1 MKEPLILVDVSSMF
15 FRAFYAIPNL
25 TNKEGFPTNAL
36 YGFLSM
42 TTKLQQQFDCK
53 KMIYCF
59 DRAEPSFRK
68 ELDERYKANRTIMP
82 EDLGKQIPF
91 IKDFTDYLGIPRLDI
106 LGFEADD
113 LIGSYA
119 TWGKANGYK
128 VIIVSGDKDFAQ
140 LISEDVVMVDTMKDV
155 TYDIP
160 TVKKKWGV
168 HPSEFIDYL
177 ALIGDSSDNIP
188 GVRGIG
194 PKSAQKL
201 IEDYKTLDGIYE
213 NIDSIKGA
221 VQKKLIENKAEA
233 YLSKTLVTIKVDIDL
248 PVKPE
253 NISVQPKNHE
263 KLNELFLKFDFKKFA
278 KELGE
283 GDSIKNYADGIRVRT
298 TAADKK
304 FKWIEDAS
312 LADLEAFESGS
323 KIYFLPLTQGAL
335 VQSGDKALIFKEL
348 SDDFK
353 DLILEKKFVWSGF
366 DLKEIWRGLGF
377 DTTQSILFEDDLMLA
392 GYTLKAGNID
402 FSSLHNEYLNPI
414 VPDESQPKEL
424 LNSHLA
430 LLEKI
435 KSQMPET
442 ILEVYETIEKPCMPV
457 LAKMESLGVRVDTD
471 ILKEQSLGL
480 TDDLKVLEKNI
491 HDLAGEEFNINSPK
505 QLGVILFE
513 KLKIPTTKKNKTGY
527 STATDVLEKL
537 GKAYPIA
544 DLVLNYR
551 ELAKLKSTYVDSL
564 PKLVDPENGRIH
576 TTFKQALTAT
586 GRLSSVNPN
595 LQNIPIRTERGLQIR
610 KAFVPTP
617 GWDLISADYSQIELR
632 ILAHIAGDSALVK
645 AYQADHDIHA
655 VTASEIFDV
664 DLKDVSKDQRR
675 TAKAVNFGIA
685 YGQGAYGLAEALNI
699 SRSESKEIIERYFQK
714 FSGVK
719 TYMEDIVRFARE
731 KGYVE
736 TLLGRRRY
744 LPELKS
750 KNRMEQSFGERAAI
764 NAPMQ
769 GTQADIVKLAMIK
782 ANKEIKAPMILQ
794 VHDELIFE
802 CESSMTAELVPQ
814 IKALMENVYPLNVPL
829 VVQCQSGKNWL
840 EAH

>member
-1 MKEPLILVDVSSMF
+1 MKQPLILVDVSSMF

-42 TTKLQQQFDCK
+42 TAKLQQQFDCK
-53 KMIYCF
+53 HMIYCF
-59 DRAEPSFRK
+59 DRPEPSFRK
-68 ELDERYKANRTIMP
+68 ELDVRYKANRSDMP
-82 EDLGKQIPF
+82 VDLGLQIPF
-91 IKDFTDYLGIPRLDI
+91 IKDFTDHLGIPRLDM

-119 TWGKANGYK
+119 TWGQAQGYK

-140 LISEDVVMVDTMKDV
+140 LISEDIVMVDTMKDI
-155 TYDIP
+155 TYDIA

-168 HPSEFIDYL
+168 EPKQFIDYL

-201 IEDYKTLDGIYE
+201 LEDYKTLDGIYD
-213 NIDSIKGA
+213 NIAAIKGGN
-221 VQKKLIENKAEA
+221 QKKLIEHKDEA
-233 YLSKTLVTIKVDIDL
+233 YLSKTLVTIKIDIDL

-253 NISVQPKNHE
+253 NINLQPKNHD
-263 KLNELFLKFDFKKFA
+263 KLNELFVKFDFKKFA

-283 GDSIKNYADGIRVRT
+283 TEPIKNYADGITAKVKMT
-298 TAADKK
+298 THK
-304 FKWIEDAS
+304 FDWIDGAKLEDLTKLDANS
-312 LADLEAFESGS
+312 E
-323 KIYFLPLTQGAL
+323 IYFLPIHAIAILQTKNQ
-335 VQSGDKALIFKEL
+335 ALIFEEL
-348 SDDFK
+348 NEAIK
-353 DLILEKKFVWSGF
+353 QELIKKNFIWSGF
-366 DLKEIWRGLGF
+366 DLKEIWRDLGF
-377 DTTQSILFEDDLMLA
+377 KNVDAIKFKDDLMLA
-392 GYTLKAGNID
+392 GYTLKAGQID
-402 FSSLHNEYLNPI
+402 FSSLHIEYLNPI
-414 VPDESQPKEL
+414 LPDESQPKEL

-435 KSQMPET
+435 KSLMPES
-442 ILEVYETIEKPCMPV
+442 ILKVYETIEMPCMPV
-457 LAKMESLGVRVDTD
+457 LAQMEALGVRIDAG
-471 ILKEQSLGL
+471 ILHEQSLGL
-480 TDDLKVLEKNI
+480 SEDLKILETQI
-491 HDLAGEEFNINSPK
+491 HDLAGEPFNINSPK
-505 QLGVILFE
+505 QLGQILFE
-513 KLKIPTTKKNKTGY
+513 KLQIPTAKKNKTGY

-537 GKAYPIA
+537 GKKFPIC

-564 PKLVDPENGRIH
+564 PKLIDPENGRIH
-576 TTFKQALTAT
+576 TTFKQAFTAT

-610 KAFVPTP
+610 KAFVPKP

-632 ILAHIAGDSALVK
+632 ILAHIAGDSALVE
-645 AYQADHDIHA
+645 AYKADHDIHA

-664 DLKDVSKDQRR
+664 PLQDVTKDQRR

-685 YGQGAYGLAEALNI
+685 YGQGAYGLAETLNI
-699 SRSESKEIIERYFQK
+699 SRTESKEIIDRYFKK

-736 TLLGRRRY
+736 TLSGRRRY

-750 KNRMEQSFGERAAI
+750 KNRMEQAFGERAAI

-769 GTQADIVKLAMIK
+769 GTQADIVKLAMIQAHK
-782 ANKEIKAPMILQ
+782 QINAPMILQ

-802 CESSMTAELVPQ
+802 CESSKTTELIPQ
-814 IKALMENVYPLNVPL
+814 IKTLMENIFPLNVPL
-829 VVQCQSGKNWL
+829 IVQCHAGKNWL